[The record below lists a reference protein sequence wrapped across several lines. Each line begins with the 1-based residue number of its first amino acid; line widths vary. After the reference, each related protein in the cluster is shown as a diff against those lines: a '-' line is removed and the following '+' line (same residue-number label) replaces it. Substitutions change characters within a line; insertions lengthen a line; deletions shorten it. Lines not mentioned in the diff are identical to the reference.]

1 MHRWDKKG
9 SGRGQAALETA
20 PPSRQSS
27 GPHLGRNHCPAHLH
41 PQVAASRVNSPSSY
55 PPARTLLRRW
65 ALSGTS
71 RAQKRHGGK
80 TKRERSEKK
89 ERAGGGGISSHRPAA
104 RSLRASG
111 ASLPRALY
119 LIPVTHTKK
128 ARAASPKRL
137 QPALAGAEWRAPWV
151 PSTEAARGRGKWAC
165 GLGLPGPRPGSEQS
179 RPAPPTWSWGVARAR
194 GAGRAS
200 GAPSGQWSPPP
211 PSGAGYKGAERDRAP
226 SRPPV
231 RKVKR
236 RRRGDGGGRRGLPPV
251 PFRREHG
258 QPPPPPVASTPR
270 RWELSW
276 TQRGA
281 GPPAPPPPRAP
292 AADGA
297 RLPALLTH
305 PQLGAPAHGGT

>member
-89 ERAGGGGISSHRPAA
+89 ERAGGGGDIKPSASRTLLAGKRRVPASSPLPNSGHTQKKQEPPARRGCNRRWPA
-104 RSLRASG
+104 RSGGRPGSRARRQREGEGNGRVGWACLARGRARNKAAPLPLPGAG
-111 ASLPRALY
+111 ASPGR
-119 LIPVTHTKK
+119 
-128 ARAASPKRL
+128 
-137 QPALAGAEWRAPWV
+137 
-151 PSTEAARGRGKWAC
+151 AARGERAALLRDNGP
-165 GLGLPGPRPGSEQS
+165 LPR
-179 RPAPPTWSWGVARAR
+179 R
-194 GAGRAS
+194 
-200 GAPSGQWSPPP
+200 
-211 PSGAGYKGAERDRAP
+211 RAP
-226 SRPPV
+226 GTKARSGTGRPPA
-231 RKVKR
+231 RPSAKSSGGG
-236 RRRGDGGGRRGLPPV
+236 RGDGGGRRGLPPV
-251 PFRREHG
+251 PFRREYG
-258 QPPPPPVASTPR
+258 QPPPHVASTPR